1 MADEF
6 VDLYET
12 LDLPMDTDRNTVR
25 KRINELYI
33 EAQRNLDH
41 RNFQT
46 RVKYQ
51 ELFEIT
57 LPQARYILLDEGRRD
72 QYDALVRSTRVPQGG
87 PPLAGG
93 PAAAPAST
101 PAPTQ
106 KSGFQLEDA
115 IPGQTPTIE
124 PIPSST
130 MPQIT
135 PEQRDEQWKKWKSG
149 LAEVLEREATSE
161 DTRPKIKPSVMT
173 SSSGTSEAAAKKD
186 NKPKTPIKF
195 DFGDDDKPSSSGG
208 AILGVE
214 EEEKAK
220 ADAKEA
226 ERRRTEHR
234 RELMKEIL
242 IGEGI
247 KGYVIGAAAV
257 AVPGIIAMIVFMSHF
272 YPRLG
277 TPGLPL
283 PERITWL
290 LWLGVLIVGIFFT
303 SRAVSKSMKKKRAVD
318 LGKLPYEEILRISRG
333 SS

>member
-72 QYDALVRSTRVPQGG
+72 QYDALVRSTRAPKGQM
-87 PPLAGG
+87 AGE
-93 PAAAPAST
+93 AQAPTSAP
-101 PAPTQ
+101 PAPQT
-106 KSGFQLEDA
+106 GFQLEEA

-124 PIPSST
+124 PIPSS
-130 MPQIT
+130 MVPEIT

-149 LAEVLEREATSE
+149 LAEVLEREATE
-161 DTRPKIKPSVMT
+161 EIRQKTKPII
-173 SSSGTSEAAAKKD
+173 SSSGTTSSEPAPKKES
-186 NKPKTPIKF
+186 KARPVIKF
-195 DFGDDDKPSSSGG
+195 DFGDDEENQNATSGAEGSSDEPQLDK
-208 AILGVE
+208 
-214 EEEKAK
+214 
-220 ADAKEA
+220 KEV

-234 RELMKEIL
+234 RDLTKDIL
-242 IGEGI
+242 VGEGI
-247 KGYVIGAAAV
+247 KGMAIGAAMV
-257 AVPGIIAMIVFMSHF
+257 TIPGVIAMLVFMSHF
-272 YPRLG
+272 YPRG
-277 TPGLPL
+277 KTPGLPV
-283 PERITWL
+283 PEGMAWL
-290 LWLGVLIVGIFFT
+290 IWLVVLAAAGFFT
-303 SRAVSKSMKKKRAVD
+303 SKSVSKSMRKKRAMD
-318 LGKLPYEEILRISRG
+318 LGKLPYEEIVRISGR
-333 SS
+333 SV